1 MSLVLNLDFQQ
12 SSDKTSLFIKD
23 ISAPTFN
30 QEGWGEG
37 SSPNYDEVTV
47 NKFVITTPDDKEIDL
62 TTEWAAIMSTVSGYD
77 ELIIEV
83 KETSFGLEAGVAI
96 PDGIYEI
103 EYEII
108 DDTSGVKPVH
118 AVRIQFFIKGQIEN
132 TVYSLYSDI
141 IDYYGNTDI
150 ESKTYIED
158 CILMKFLFD
167 SIDYSIA
174 SGNIDEAEDTFEKLQ
189 QLIAK
194 YE

>member
-12 SSDKTSLFIKD
+12 SSDKTSLFIRD

-30 QEGWGEG
+30 QEGWAEG
-37 SSPNYDEVTV
+37 SNPNYDAVKV
-47 NKFVITTPDDKEIDL
+47 NKFNITTPDDEEIDL
-62 TTEWAAIMSTVSGYD
+62 TTQWAAILDTASAID

-83 KETSFGLEAGVAI
+83 KETNFGLDDGTI
-96 PDGIYEI
+96 ISDGIYEI
-103 EYEII
+103 EYEVI
-108 DDTSGVKPVH
+108 DDLGNVYNT
-118 AVRIQFFIKGQIEN
+118 RIQFFIKGEIEN

-141 IDYYGNTDI
+141 IDYYGNTDT

-174 SGNIDEAEDTFEKLQ
+174 SGNIKEANDTFEKLQ
-189 QLIAK
+189 QLTSK
-194 YE
+194 YA